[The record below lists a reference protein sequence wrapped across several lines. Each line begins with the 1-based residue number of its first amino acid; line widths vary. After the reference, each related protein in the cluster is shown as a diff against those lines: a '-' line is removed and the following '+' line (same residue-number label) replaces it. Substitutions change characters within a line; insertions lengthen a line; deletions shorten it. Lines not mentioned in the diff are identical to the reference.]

1 MSEPA
6 NMRDIR
12 DRLVLASLPHV
23 PFDGWSQRTL
33 REAAKDGRLDPSLG
47 ERAFPGGA
55 VAAVEHFAAMADRKL
70 AEEASSAD
78 LDSLRLSERIAWLI
92 KRRIEPWADHREA
105 VRRAVTL
112 LSLPTNGA
120 AALRASWRT
129 ADQLWHS
136 AGDSSTDFSYYTKR
150 VTLAAVYASTLFYW
164 LDDDSEEFIE
174 SWAFMRRRLAD
185 ALQLTKLRTNFRQR
199 FADLPNPLQLLAAKA
214 TGKRRFGVRQ
224 A

>member
-1 MSEPA
+1 MREPA
-6 NMRDIR
+6 NMCDIR

-23 PFDGWSQRTL
+23 PFEGWSQRTL
-33 REAAKDGRLDPSLG
+33 RDAAKDAGFDPSLG
-47 ERAFPGGA
+47 ERAFPGGP
-55 VAAVEHFAAMADRKL
+55 VAAVEHFAALADRKL

-78 LDSLRLSERIAWLI
+78 LDALRRSERIAWLI
-92 KRRIEPWADHREA
+92 RRRIEPWADHREA
-105 VRRAVTL
+105 VRRAIIL

-120 AALRASWRT
+120 TALRAGWRT
-129 ADQLWHS
+129 ADQLWYS

-150 VTLAAVYASTLFYW
+150 ITLAAVYTSTLFYW
-164 LDDDSEEFIE
+164 LNDDSDDCAE

-185 ALQLTKLRTNFRQR
+185 ALRLTKLRTDVRQR
-199 FADLPNPLQLLAAKA
+199 FADLPNPLRLLAAKA

>member
-1 MSEPA
+1 
-6 NMRDIR
+6 
-12 DRLVLASLPHV
+12 
-23 PFDGWSQRTL
+23 
-33 REAAKDGRLDPSLG
+33 
-47 ERAFPGGA
+47 
-55 VAAVEHFAAMADRKL
+55 MADRKL

-136 AGDSSTDFSYYTKR
+136 AGDSSTDFSYYTR
-150 VTLAAVYASTLFYW
+150 RASLAAVVATTGLFW
-164 LDDDSEEFIE
+164 LDDTSIGSEETWRFLE
-174 SWAFMRRRLAD
+174 RRLANILLLPKIG
-185 ALQLTKLRTNFRQR
+185 ASVRRQVG
-199 FADLPNPLQLLAAKA
+199 DLVKP
-214 TGKRRFGVRQ
+214 FDVWMRQ
-224 A
+224 SAR

>member
-12 DRLVLASLPHV
+12 DCLVLASLPHV

-136 AGDSSTDFSYYTKR
+136 AGDSSTDFSYYTR
-150 VTLAAVYASTLFYW
+150 RASLAAVVATTGLFW
-164 LDDDSEEFIE
+164 LDDTSIGSEETWRFLE
-174 SWAFMRRRLAD
+174 RRLANILLLPKIG
-185 ALQLTKLRTNFRQR
+185 ASVRRQVG
-199 FADLPNPLQLLAAKA
+199 DLVKP
-214 TGKRRFGVRQ
+214 FDVWMRQ
-224 A
+224 SAR